1 MKMQRKLFTAFL
13 FVLLC
18 ICVFGG
24 FTVPPDSGEGLVT
37 VYCNDG
43 RILYLPPDAAK
54 DYSDSA
60 DWSEDFLPFWQ
71 TRERTPCAVTPIA
84 PTEA

>member
-1 MKMQRKLFTAFL
+1 MKMLRKLFTAFL

-60 DWSEDFLPFWQ
+60 ALTEHYFTILANEGEDAMFSALKKL
-71 TRERTPCAVTPIA
+71 
-84 PTEA
+84 